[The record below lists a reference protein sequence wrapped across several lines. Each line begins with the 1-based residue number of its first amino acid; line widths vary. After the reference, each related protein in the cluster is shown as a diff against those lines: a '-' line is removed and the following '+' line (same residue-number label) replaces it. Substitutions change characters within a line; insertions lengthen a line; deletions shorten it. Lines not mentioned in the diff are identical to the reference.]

1 MSRVSRRSALF
12 SLTSFLVVCSLVPS
26 LHAQE
31 TVRVR
36 GTIEKVEGPAL
47 LVKTRDGDQVK
58 IVTSDDAM
66 VTAVV
71 KASLADIKPG
81 TYLGASGMPQAD
93 GSQRAIEIHI
103 FPEAMRGTGDGHR
116 PWDLQPQTTMTNA
129 NVEQKV
135 TGRDG
140 EVLTVKYRD
149 GEKKLVVT
157 PETVVVAFA
166 PGDKADLV
174 PGTGIFVS
182 AARKRSDGTLETSRL
197 TYGKNGLMPPM

>member
-1 MSRVSRRSALF
+1 MFVLRRSALLALP
-12 SLTSFLVVCSLVPS
+12 SLLSVCILASP

-31 TVRVR
+31 SVRVR

-47 LVKTRDGDQVK
+47 LVKTRDGDNVK
-58 IVTSDDAM
+58 IVTSDNAGI
-66 VTAVV
+66 TAVV

-81 TYLGASGMPQAD
+81 TYIGVSGMPQAD
-93 GSQRAIEIHI
+93 GSQRALEVHI
-103 FPEAMRGTGDGHR
+103 FPDAMRGTGDGHR

-129 NVEQKV
+129 NVEQRV

-182 AARKRSDGTLETSRL
+182 AARKRPDGVLETSRL

>member
-1 MSRVSRRSALF
+1 MFRVSRRSALL
-12 SLTSFLVVCSLVPS
+12 SLLSVCIFAPALD
-26 LHAQE
+26 AQE
-31 TVRVR
+31 AVRVR

-47 LVKTRDGDQVK
+47 LVKTRDGDEVK
-58 IVTSDDAM
+58 IVTAADTM

-174 PGTGIFVS
+174 AGTGIFVS
-182 AARKRSDGTLETSRL
+182 AARKRPDGALETSRL
-197 TYGKNGLMPPM
+197 TYGKNGIMPPM

>member
-1 MSRVSRRSALF
+1 MFRVPRRSALL
-12 SLTSFLVVCSLVPS
+12 SLLSVCILAPA

-47 LVKTRDGDQVK
+47 LVKTREGDDVK

-103 FPEAMRGTGDGHR
+103 FPEAMRGAGDGHR

-129 NVEQKV
+129 NVEQRV

-149 GEKKLVVT
+149 GEKKLVVS

-182 AARKRSDGTLETSRL
+182 AARKRPDGVLETSRL